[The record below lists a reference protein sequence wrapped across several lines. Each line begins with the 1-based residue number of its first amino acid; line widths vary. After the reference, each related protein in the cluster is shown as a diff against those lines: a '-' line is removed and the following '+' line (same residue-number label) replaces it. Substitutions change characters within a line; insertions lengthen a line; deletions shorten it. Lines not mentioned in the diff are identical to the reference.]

1 MLAKNSTQPCLPG
14 QLTLRPGFSS
24 LLCQFADA
32 ERALETNAMAEK
44 PSTAITR
51 REFARRAAIAS
62 AVATLS
68 PVRAVDAGSSLPA
81 APAQQPAGTPKLSP
95 ESQAEVDARVQ
106 AIFSQYGS
114 RFSED
119 QKADI
124 RRLCAVA
131 QPPLDRLRAYA
142 VENGDNPALYLKPLV
157 EREKNP
163 ATSVSAAARRAT
175 SAGTAPP
182 AAKMPAATAPPAA
195 KTPAPGA
202 AKKP

>member
-1 MLAKNSTQPCLPG
+1 
-14 QLTLRPGFSS
+14 
-24 LLCQFADA
+24 
-32 ERALETNAMAEK
+32 MAEK

-68 PVRAVDAGSSLPA
+68 PVRAVDAGSSFPA

-119 QKADI
+119 QKVDI

-157 EREKNP
+157 EREKKP
-163 ATSVSAAARRAT
+163 ATSVSAAAPRAM
-175 SAGTAPP
+175 SAGAASP
-182 AAKMPAATAPPAA
+182 AAKAPAATTPPAA
-195 KTPAPGA
+195 KTPAPGT